1 MTSALPFGFEIPPH
15 WYRRT
20 GPSTIMFGAAWQGV
34 RQKPAG
40 FAGCAGIEP
49 ALTAIELVAS
59 LL

>member
-1 MTSALPFGFEIPPH
+1 
-15 WYRRT
+15 
-20 GPSTIMFGAAWQGV
+20 MFGAAWQGV